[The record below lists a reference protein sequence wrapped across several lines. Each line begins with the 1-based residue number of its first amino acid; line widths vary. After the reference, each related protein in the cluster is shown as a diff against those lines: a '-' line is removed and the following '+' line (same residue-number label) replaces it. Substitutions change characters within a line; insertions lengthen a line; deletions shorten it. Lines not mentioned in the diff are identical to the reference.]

1 VILTRDRKGNGTGR
15 HSEKPWNKHQTE
27 KAGMEAINYLLNLP
41 KHISVAFNLTTTSG
55 QQLKKAGTLLVS
67 DPPAMEIKVLSEN
80 FPPPEKINL
89 NSDCLVFIETG
100 EVATILCTITDI
112 KANGTVHIRAREVI
126 QHSNKRK
133 HFRGPAGRLS
143 IYYRQKQTEKDNSN
157 DLKVFQAGGVNISC
171 GGMLMIVDQPLIK
184 KEILALDIQT
194 PEPSHKVI
202 SCHGMVV
209 RIKALQDSYVVAVKF
224 TDLDSDMCDDIMA
237 FCFAE
242 QRRMLREMVIPK
254 NL

>member
-1 VILTRDRKGNGTGR
+1 MIVEKDHRK
-15 HSEKPWNKHQTE
+15 KHQAE
-27 KAGMEAINYLLNLP
+27 KAEMEAINYLLNLP
-41 KHISVAFNLTTTSG
+41 KHVSVAFNITTTTG
-55 QQLKKAGTLLVS
+55 QQIKKTGTLLVN
-67 DPPAMEIKVLSEN
+67 DPPEMEIKVLSKT
-80 FPPPEKINL
+80 FPPPEKISL

-100 EVATILCTITDI
+100 DIATILCTITHI
-112 KANGTVHIRAREVI
+112 KNNGIIYIKAREVI

-143 IYYRQKQTEKDNSN
+143 IFYYQKQTEKDNLK

-171 GGMLMIVDQPLIK
+171 GGMLMIVDQPLTK
-184 KEILALDIQT
+184 KEILALKIHT
-194 PEPSHKVI
+194 PEPSSKVI
-202 SCHGMVV
+202 SCHGIVV
-209 RIKALQDSYVVAVKF
+209 RIKTLQDSYVVAIKF
-224 TDLDSDMCDDIMA
+224 TDLNSDMCDDIMS

>member
-1 VILTRDRKGNGTGR
+1 VILPRNRNGNSTGS

-27 KAGMEAINYLLNLP
+27 KAGMEAIDYLLNLP
-41 KHISVAFNLTTTSG
+41 KHISVTFNVTTTSG
-55 QQLKKAGTLLVS
+55 QQIKKTGRLLVN
-67 DPPAMEIKVLSEN
+67 DPPAMEIRVLSET

-89 NSDCLVFIETG
+89 NSDCLVFIESG
-100 EVATILCTITDI
+100 DVATILCTITDI
-112 KANGTVHIRAREVI
+112 KTNGVIHIRAREVI

-143 IYYRQKQTEKDNSN
+143 IFYCQKQTEKDNSD

-171 GGMLMIVDQPLIK
+171 GGMMMIVDQPLIK
-184 KEILALDIQT
+184 KEILALDIHI
-194 PEPSHKVI
+194 PEPGHKVI

-209 RIKALQDSYVVAVKF
+209 RIKALPDSYVVAVKF
-224 TDLDSDMCDDIMA
+224 TDLDSDICDDIMA

>member
-1 VILTRDRKGNGTGR
+1 LKNQGT
-15 HSEKPWNKHQTE
+15 KHQTE
-27 KAGMEAINYLLNLP
+27 KAEMEAIDYLLNLP
-41 KHISVAFNLTTTSG
+41 KHISVGFNITTTSG
-55 QQLKKAGTLLVS
+55 QQIKKTGTLLVN
-67 DPPAMEIKVLSEN
+67 DPPAMEIKVLSKTL
-80 FPPPEKINL
+80 PPPHNINF
-89 NSDCLVFIETG
+89 NADCLVFIETG
-100 EVATILCTITDI
+100 DIATILCTITDI
-112 KANGTVHIRAREVI
+112 QTNGIIHVKAREVI

-143 IYYRQKQTEKDNSN
+143 IFYRQKQTEKDNLE
-157 DLKVFQAGGVNISC
+157 DLKVFHAGGVNISC
-171 GGMLMIVDQPLIK
+171 GGMLMIVDQSLTK
-184 KEILALDIQT
+184 KEILALDIHI

-209 RIKALQDSYVVAVKF
+209 RIKTLQDSYVVAVKF
-224 TDLDSDMCDDIMA
+224 TDLDSDMCDEIMA

>member
-1 VILTRDRKGNGTGR
+1 
-15 HSEKPWNKHQTE
+15 
-27 KAGMEAINYLLNLP
+27 MEAINYLLNLP
-41 KHISVAFNLTTTSG
+41 TPISVEFNISTTSG
-55 QQLKKAGTLLVS
+55 QQIKKTGTLLVN
-67 DPPAMEIKVLSEN
+67 DPPEMKIKVLSKT

-100 EVATILCTITDI
+100 DIATILCTITEI
-112 KANGTVHIRAREVI
+112 KTNGIIHIRAREVI

-143 IYYRQKQTEKDNSN
+143 IFYYQKQTEKDNPE
-157 DLKVFQAGGVNISC
+157 DLKVFQASGVNISC
-171 GGMLMIVDQPLIK
+171 GGMLMIVDQPLTK
-184 KEILALDIQT
+184 KEILALDIHV
-194 PEPSHKVI
+194 PEPSPKVI

-209 RIKALQDSYVVAVKF
+209 RIKTLQESYVVAVKF
-224 TDLDSDMCDDIMA
+224 TDLDSEMCDDIMA